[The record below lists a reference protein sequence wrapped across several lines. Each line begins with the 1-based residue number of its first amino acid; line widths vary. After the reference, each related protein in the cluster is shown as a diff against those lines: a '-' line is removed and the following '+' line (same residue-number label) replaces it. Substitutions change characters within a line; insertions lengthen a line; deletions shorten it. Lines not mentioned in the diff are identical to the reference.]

1 MKNMKNKKNTIK
13 TIAIVILCCI
23 VICLLFFKEILMTD
37 MLFRFFKIDK
47 NKDDNLIATD
57 EINSSSFSTKDNIIK
72 NNKDTYDV
80 VNNNIP
86 YFTEEEKSTL
96 EEFESYSDLDELG
109 RCGTAYA
116 NICKNLMPTEKRGD
130 IGHIKPS
137 GWHTVKY
144 PEVIKDRYLYNR
156 CHLIAYMLAGENDNP
171 KNLITGTRYF
181 NVEGMLPFEE
191 QVHDAANKGLH
202 ILYRVTPR
210 FSGSN
215 LVADGVLMEAYS
227 VEDKGQTV
235 QFCVFVNNFQPGIV
249 IDYATGESRLE

>member
-1 MKNMKNKKNTIK
+1 MKNIKNTIK
-13 TIAIVILCCI
+13 TIIVIFILCCI
-23 VICLLFFKEILMTD
+23 VICL
-37 MLFRFFKIDK
+37 RFLRTDK
-47 NKDDNLIATD
+47 NKDDNLIPND
-57 EINSSSFSTKDNIIK
+57 KINSSSFSTKEDIIK
-72 NNKDTYDV
+72 NNKDYDV

-96 EEFESYSDLDELG
+96 EEFEKYSDLDELG

-210 FSGSN
+210 FSGNN